1 MTLKS
6 MIIYHIYPDDQTCY
20 SWREKLVLSGDLH
33 VFAWENQNI
42 LKKGPESCLLSL
54 SIMRCKGYVGD
65 DNTAAFAAVCFERM
79 IQREQELWMHPTII
93 VDNNW
98 YNRYCE
104 YRWTARKTPP
114 AWAFD
119 ELTWMQ
125 IRTQI
130 QTFFCSVFSAVRG
143 NFRAEGVWWSLL
155 RFLPSLQRRC
165 SCTAMSHP
173 VVCHKPSNLRWF
185 IQLIVNTH
193 PFLGWFM
200 ALSLP

>member
-104 YRWTARKTPP
+104 YRWTARKPPP

-130 QTFFCSVFSAVRG
+130 QTFFVRCFPQCVAISVPKEFDDRFCVFYHHYNGAV
-143 NFRAEGVWWSLL
+143 AALPCPILL
-155 RFLPSLQRRC
+155 CAINQAILDGSY
-165 SCTAMSHP
+165 S
-173 VVCHKPSNLRWF
+173 
-185 IQLIVNTH
+185 
-193 PFLGWFM
+193 
-200 ALSLP
+200 